1 LTVCLQCEEKAVDFL
16 VLETSRLNDLL
27 FRTHK
32 KLFDLKKQEEQ
43 WLADIRGLESAKSV
57 IVSHVQEVQKELTF
71 QQEIFDKKVYN
82 FTTV

>member
-1 LTVCLQCEEKAVDFL
+1 MTVCFQCEEKAVDIL
-16 VLETSRLNDLL
+16 VLETTRLNDLL
-27 FRTHK
+27 FQTHK

-43 WLADIRGLESAKSV
+43 WHADIRGLESAKSL

-71 QQEIFDKKVYN
+71 QEEIIDKKVYN

>member
-1 LTVCLQCEEKAVDFL
+1 M

-32 KLFDLKKQEEQ
+32 KLFDRKKQEEQ
-43 WLADIRGLESAKSV
+43 WHADIRGLESAKSL

-71 QQEIFDKKVYN
+71 QQEIIDKKVYN

>member
-1 LTVCLQCEEKAVDFL
+1 MVYFQCEEKAIDIL
-16 VLETSRLNDLL
+16 VLETSKLNDLL

-43 WLADIRGLESAKSV
+43 WHADIHGLESTKSL
-57 IVSHVQEVQKELTF
+57 IASHIQEVQKELTF
-71 QQEIFDKKVYN
+71 QQEIIDKKVYN

>member
-1 LTVCLQCEEKAVDFL
+1 MTVCFQCEERAIDIL
-16 VLETSRLNDLL
+16 VVETSRLNDLL

-43 WLADIRGLESAKSV
+43 WHADIRGLESVKSL
-57 IVSHVQEVQKELTF
+57 IVTHVQEVQKELTF
-71 QQEIFDKKVYN
+71 QQEIINKKVYN

>member
-1 LTVCLQCEEKAVDFL
+1 MTVCLQCEEKAVDFL

-43 WLADIRGLESAKSV
+43 WLADIRGLESAKFV